1 MADLSTMIAQ
11 LDRLQDARAK
21 GVQRVRM
28 GDEEITYRSDAEM
41 VAAVSDLQRRIN
53 AAQGRPAVQ
62 AVRFTTSKGL

>member
-1 MADLSTMIAQ
+1 
-11 LDRLQDARAK
+11 AK